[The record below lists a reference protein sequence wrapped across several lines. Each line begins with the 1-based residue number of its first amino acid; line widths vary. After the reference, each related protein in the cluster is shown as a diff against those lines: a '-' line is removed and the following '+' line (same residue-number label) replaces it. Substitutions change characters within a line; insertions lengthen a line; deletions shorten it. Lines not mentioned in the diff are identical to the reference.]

1 MQIGFIGLGIMG
13 SRMAANLQKVGH
25 DLVVYNRTKEK
36 AEALIKEGAQWC
48 DTPAQLAVKVDIL
61 FTMLASPEAV
71 SQVALGNDG
80 YLSIKLCICHCV
92 ICNNKIYDYSINFQI
107 KITYQTHS
115 ISSSKILAISL
126 LNLLIY

>member
-61 FTMLASPEAV
+61 V
-71 SQVALGNDG
+71 
-80 YLSIKLCICHCV
+80 
-92 ICNNKIYDYSINFQI
+92 YDAGL
-107 KITYQTHS
+107 T
-115 ISSSKILAISL
+115 
-126 LNLLIY
+126 